1 MHFSKS
7 AISFSRSIYYY
18 SKAAMLA
25 STLALFSV
33 KALTASASAAALS

>member
-7 AISFSRSIYYY
+7 AISFSRSMNYY

-25 STLALFSV
+25 STLALFSL
-33 KALTASASAAALS
+33 KELTAEASAAALS